1 MRRSVGIVLALV
13 SVLLLGATAV
23 TYSKYKK
30 SQDDFVKA
38 TAEQETMRQRYDQ
51 AVNEIVSIQD
61 SLNTRSSPAGGSR
74 RMSAPGSERSMTGSS
89 RGSRRSSRRS
99 PTKERINQLDE
110 RLKHSGVRIAG
121 MKRVIETLLRKT
133 IGPRGADR
141 RAQPAGRHAPDHGHR
156 AHVRDPGAAGDAHQ
170 AAGRAGGEAA
180 RAGDDLLHHG
190 QQEGPSA
197 PGRRAAE
204 RRHPRRGQVAQ
215 GLGSLRR
222 GLVLAPEHRRGERD
236 PDPGEEGEG
245 SRS

>member
-61 SLNTRSSPAGGSR
+61 SLNTIVLKQNEIPTDVE
-74 RMSAPGSERSMTGSS
+74 PGSGGSMTGSS

-99 PTKERINQLDE
+99 PHEGADQPDE
-110 RLKHSGVRIAG
+110 REIKHSGVRIAG
-121 MKRVIETLLRKT
+121 MKRVIETLLRH

-236 PDPGEEGEG
+236 PDPGEEGEE